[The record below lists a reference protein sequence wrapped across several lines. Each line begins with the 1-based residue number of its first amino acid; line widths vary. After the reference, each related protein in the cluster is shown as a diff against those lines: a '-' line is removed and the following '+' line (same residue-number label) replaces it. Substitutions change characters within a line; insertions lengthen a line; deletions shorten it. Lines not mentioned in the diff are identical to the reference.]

1 MKINDIVIV
10 ANLGEMKI
18 YKASSRG
25 LEAEA
30 GLKPNNVKLD
40 LVNNF
45 NYIDSRLK
53 IGDVVTDSAG
63 QFKGGG
69 SQSRGGVSAGGI
81 SAGGSTS
88 VGEANHL
95 EIHREEEAIEM
106 LAKNISEAIEE
117 NNPTKWYMAL
127 PQTIYGRVFD
137 KVSTTAKEKLE
148 KSVKKDLVKINKG
161 ELIEHF

>member
-1 MKINDIVIV
+1 MTINDIVIV
-10 ANLGEMKI
+10 ANLGEIKI
-18 YKASSRG
+18 YKANSRD

-45 NYIDSRLK
+45 NYIDARLK
-53 IGDVVTDSAG
+53 IGEVVTDSAG

-69 SQSRGGVSAGGI
+69 SQNRGGAFV
-81 SAGGSTS
+81 GGSTS
-88 VGEANHL
+88 LGEANNL

-117 NNPTKWYMAL
+117 NNPPKWYMAL
-127 PQTIYGRVFD
+127 PQSIYSRVFD
-137 KVSTTAKEKLE
+137 KISTSAKEKLE
-148 KSVKKDLVKINKG
+148 KSIKKDLVKINKS